1 MRALFLVSYVPEAA
15 AVMRGWRASGHE
27 VAGVWNPRML
37 RSGPRHRDARLGF
50 LAPRWSMIANAKRAG
65 APVRIVPP
73 LATWEGRMDALA
85 EVKADVLISVYFN
98 FRIPADMLEI
108 FGDRA
113 VNFHP
118 APLPRYRGQAPIHMM
133 VLDRTILRDGAMTLH
148 VMTPALD
155 EGPVIGSEPIPFRSD
170 KSLLRYHLNAA
181 KAAESLTRRQ
191 LQSFLSG
198 QISAVPQHE
207 TEGGF
212 SRLAEVDI
220 GLRSSMEADEIRW
233 RCETFG
239 AMRALP
245 LDDSKPRIVGFDRH
259 LGAPTGRG
267 HLEGFRHLDMDCR
280 DGRIRL
286 LRKMPWSSPLRKL
299 RNIAIQATEPAD

>member
-27 VAGVWNPRML
+27 VAAVWNPRML
-37 RSGPRHRDARLGF
+37 RSGPRHRDARVGF

-73 LATWEGRMDALA
+73 LGTWEGRTDALA

-98 FRIPADMLEI
+98 FRIPADMLEV

-133 VLDRTILRDGAMTLH
+133 VIDRAIRHDGAMTLH
-148 VMTPALD
+148 VMTPGLD
-155 EGPVIGSEPIPFRSD
+155 EGPIIASEPVPFPSD

-191 LQSFLSG
+191 LQSFLSD
-198 QISAVPQHE
+198 QRPAVPQDG
-207 TEGGF
+207 TQASF

-220 GLRSSMEADEIRW
+220 GLRSDMDADEIRW
-233 RCETFG
+233 RCETFA
-239 AMRALP
+239 AMRPLP
-245 LDDSKPRIVGFDRH
+245 LDNSKPTIVGFDRY
-259 LGAPTGRG
+259 LGLPTGARCSQ
-267 HLEGFRHLDMDCR
+267 GFRHLDIDCR

-286 LRKMPWSSPLRKL
+286 LRKMP
-299 RNIAIQATEPAD
+299 